1 LIDRSPLSTGN
12 CAISVYGVAE
22 ALSERG
28 YPCRLGKWIV
38 ESF

>member
-1 LIDRSPLSTGN
+1 LIDRSPLSTGK
-12 CAISVYGVAE
+12 CAISVAE